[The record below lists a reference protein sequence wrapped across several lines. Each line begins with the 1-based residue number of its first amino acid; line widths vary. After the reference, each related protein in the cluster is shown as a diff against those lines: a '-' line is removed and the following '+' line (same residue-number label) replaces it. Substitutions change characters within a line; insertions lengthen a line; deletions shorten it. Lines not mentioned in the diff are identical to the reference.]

1 VHPVS
6 NKADRLRILLVEDHE
21 DTRLSMQILLR
32 KADYLVKSAE
42 SGRAALEAARE
53 SRFDVLITDLGLP
66 DIDGRELAQRLHESY
81 GMKVIA
87 VTGYER
93 GGQPL
98 LPPFLNQLT
107 KPIDIEQLRDILAQ
121 LQTEV
126 NGRVEP

>member
-1 VHPVS
+1 
-6 NKADRLRILLVEDHE
+6 
-21 DTRLSMQILLR
+21 MQILLR